1 MGPAHILYILLGLT
15 QMTEIDT
22 QIAEAQSEAL
32 KTGDWHEY
40 NKLTTQTMNDAATS
54 RRVTEIEAG
63 KTLFLPDFKRLE
75 TSLRKKLVDPAI
87 SFDERTR
94 IQDEL
99 TTLSLRWTESGIG
112 DIDVVIGMRD
122 SLVKDLQEADK
133 MHLSYEDRTAIFGER
148 VQHLK
153 ELEKIISQAEAKGLV

>member
-1 MGPAHILYILLGLT
+1 
-15 QMTEIDT
+15 MTEIDT

-40 NKLTTQTMNDAATS
+40 NKLTTRTMNAS

-112 DIDVVIGMRD
+112 NIDVVIGMRD

-133 MHLSYEDRTAIFGER
+133 MHLSDEDRTAIFGER